1 MRKELVI
8 PHYNTLLNI
17 YFFGTTRIAQAHT
30 DMGGSIPPL
39 SGLCFSM
46 TTRNASSVVPPP
58 RSSTFEQAADNKGT
72 GHRESTR
79 SAMTDI
85 EAAEKKVP
93 KSVVYPPNSRVLY
106 YSSAS
111 RGISCIQQ
119 KELGENTYDSCRD
132 LRTNAKRF

>member
-30 DMGGSIPPL
+30 EMGGSIPPL

-85 EAAEKKVP
+85 KGAEKRCQKALFTRLRAVC
-93 KSVVYPPNSRVLY
+93 YTIAVL
-106 YSSAS
+106 AGALPAFD
-111 RGISCIQQ
+111 RRI
-119 KELGENTYDSCRD
+119 
-132 LRTNAKRF
+132 